1 MTSDG
6 PRIPPTGVG
15 PGTLG
20 PARPREQG
28 PRSTA
33 AVRPPP
39 VRRFFVDPHDIEAAI
54 ERLTRLLAADTDGP
68 RMDVPPG
75 FYLNIF
81 V

>member
-1 MTSDG
+1 MPSDG
-6 PRIPPTGVG
+6 PRIPPAGVG
-15 PGTLG
+15 PSTVG

-28 PRSTA
+28 PRSA
-33 AVRPPP
+33 AALRPPP

-54 ERLTRLLAADTDGP
+54 ERLTQLLAADTDGP

-75 FYLNIF
+75 FSLNIL